1 MGPSSEDPGCSSIAA
16 VRSTRDLQLFY
27 VHSRWKDEE
36 AFEIHAAMPHTLHFL
51 ERVAPLI
58 DHPLDIAR
66 AERVG

>member
-1 MGPSSEDPGCSSIAA
+1 
-16 VRSTRDLQLFY
+16 
-27 VHSRWKDEE
+27 
-36 AFEIHAAMPHTLHFL
+36 MPHTRHFL